1 MVSFHAGRPHFVR
14 LARGPSAWTERV
26 RRVAWTER
34 VRRVACAESGDAR
47 CLQAVGE
54 AVAF

>member
-14 LARGPSAWTERV
+14 LARGPR
-26 RRVAWTER
+26 AWTER
-34 VRRVACAESGDAR
+34 VRRVACAEPGDAR